1 MEKRSWKKR
10 ILRILLAVVSTP
22 MIIIG
27 MLVAL
32 LYLPPVQR
40 WAVDFACKEIS
51 AASGYDIEIGSIRLD
66 FPLKLRVHD
75 IRVSRNDSIYLQ
87 GKHID
92 ADIAMLPLFTG
103 DLEINHFSL
112 EDVDVHTYGMMD
124 AARIDGR
131 IGYARIVARD
141 VDFSRSIANI
151 RQLHIEEADLDITLS
166 DTIPDDDSPMP
177 QWIVKLHNGNI
188 KKSRIALHIPGDSIS
203 SALQVEQLQVKEGCM
218 NLVNG
223 SYAIENLV
231 LNASQL
237 NYDKG
242 CGTREDFPLDHIEM
256 ENIALN
262 AGSLFYSED
271 SISACITNFVLEQ
284 PGGLAITD
292 ATAHLSSSNDTL
304 RLHNLEIESRNGSRI
319 QGEFIVP
326 KQTMYIPIDKEFTA
340 ALSATLNKRDLAK
353 FVTPQ
358 MYDNLAMFNNEMLDG
373 HIELSGNIHNIDID
387 SMALKFPGV
396 GKIYAKGNI
405 RNILKKERIN
415 GLLTFNG
422 DIENFARIISP
433 TNFDEDFADG
443 AMIEGSV
450 NYDKGRFEAQMAMRG
465 TTGDI
470 DLNARYDIEETC
482 YGADIRIE
490 RLALADIMPDIPLHN
505 LTMQL
510 HAKGKGLDIFSNST
524 KYDIDASI
532 DTLYYSDYRIR
543 SLAAKATQKDGI
555 SIIDIEGSDKELLI
569 NILATTRLNAAGIE
583 NHTTIELAHADFKG
597 IGMTDAELKTSTNID
612 LVAASDLDETHSIK
626 LTGKGTRIITKDQT
640 FTPDDLLLEFETS
653 PKATTMKLENGD
665 LEAYGSMECGYTTLF
680 AALDNVAFMYDR
692 IAAGSG
698 NYSVRDFEKALPEM
712 ELHIKCG
719 ERNMLHNYLVYNGIK
734 SGEMNLDMAMSPQ
747 SGLELNGNIY
757 KFSNKDIALDSIH
770 IEAGQ
775 NGEVLDYSVG
785 VKNLCLAA
793 FGEENSYDASLNGF
807 IGNDT
812 ATAYFAL
819 RDNIKELDSRIG
831 AAARLTPKKMSLC
844 FDREAVLLGTPFV
857 FNDSNY
863 INIGK
868 GMNFEADVLFRNSKE
883 CGFHL
888 LATHDVA
895 DGQDISLKIFNV
907 ELADIANAIP
917 ALPQIGGKLS
927 ADIGYKSNDSER
939 IACDIRVDSLAYN
952 GNSIGD
958 ERIGIVYTSGTG
970 NDANMEVSLMHNGSE
985 VARMNS
991 DLNIE
996 DVEFSNGRISLSQ
1009 FPLEIANAFTGDEGV
1024 SLNGYFNSDITF
1036 SGTMEN
1042 LLCNGY
1048 ARLDSA
1054 YIYIPTLGTSLHPAE
1069 ENIVIDKS
1077 RIHFDRF
1084 HIYDKANSPFVING
1098 TIGIAKPLNPEINL
1112 QLAAKGYEVLNTPRM
1127 PGKSIYGKMSV
1138 DLRSMIRGTLN
1149 NLQMTGDVTILSNSD
1164 FAYVL
1169 PETAFE
1175 TEKELD
1181 GLVEFVN
1188 FNDTTEVTY
1197 EELPEVDLG
1206 NISANFNIYI
1216 KEGAKSALDFD
1227 EEHENYIIFEG
1238 DGTLNATYDES
1249 GLNVTGI
1256 YKLNSGD
1263 LKLTLPIIPL
1273 KTFHIQEGG
1282 RLTWTGDLYNPTLD
1296 ITALEKTTVSVEFDD
1311 NSIQPTTFYTGVVI
1325 SNTVEDMGIDF
1336 TMSAPENSI
1345 VQEELNKLDK
1355 ETLSKYAV
1363 AMIITGTY
1371 LGGRQGVTTT
1381 SALSS
1386 FLDAKINDLTGEV
1399 IKNFDVN
1406 IGINDGLDAQ
1416 TGSSYK
1422 NYSFSFSKRF
1432 LNDRITVVIGGEVN
1446 SGDRPDR
1453 NAGNSSIINNVSLEW
1468 KLNESGN
1475 RYMRIFYDKDYR
1487 SILEGEITETGIG
1500 YVYKRKLNKLKELFN
1515 FKKRKTRNKATNET
1529 TRKEREK

>member
-10 ILRILLAVVSTP
+10 ILRILLAVIGTP
-22 MIIIG
+22 VIAMVL
-27 MLVAL
+27 LVTL
-32 LYLPPVQR
+32 LYFPPVQR
-40 WAVDFACKEIS
+40 WVVDMACKEIS
-51 AASGYDIEIGSIRLD
+51 AASGYDIEIGSISLD
-66 FPLKLRVHD
+66 FPLKLRAKD
-75 IRVSRNDSIYLQ
+75 FKVSRNDSIFLQ
-87 GKHID
+87 GKRID

-151 RQLHIEEADLDITLS
+151 RQLHIEEADLDITLP

-188 KKSRIALHIPGDSIS
+188 KNSRISLHVPGDSIS
-203 SALQVEQLQVKEGCM
+203 TALHVEHMQVKDGCM
-218 NLVNG
+218 DLIDE
-223 SYAIENLV
+223 SYAIEGFM
-231 LNASQL
+231 LNASRL
-237 NYDKG
+237 NYDRG
-242 CGTREDFPLDHIEM
+242 NGTQEENPLDHIEF
-256 ENIALN
+256 ENIALCGRN
-262 AGSLFYSED
+262 LFYSEE
-271 SISACITNFVLEQ
+271 SIYADITDFTMEQ
-284 PGGLAITD
+284 PGGLDITRT
-292 ATAHLSSSNDTL
+292 TALLSSSNDTL

-319 QGEFIVP
+319 HGEFTVP
-326 KQTMYIPIDKEFTA
+326 RQTMYIPIDKEFTA
-340 ALSATLNKRDLAK
+340 ALSATLNKRDLVK

-373 HIELSGNIHNIDID
+373 HIELSGNIHNIEID
-387 SMALKFPGV
+387 SIAIEFHGLGTV
-396 GKIYAKGNI
+396 NAKGNI

-415 GLLTFNG
+415 GFVAFNG
-422 DIENFARIISP
+422 NVENIARIADP
-433 TNFDEDFADG
+433 KNFGGYAT
-443 AMIEGSV
+443 IEGSIG
-450 NYDKGRFEAQMAMRG
+450 YDKGRFEAQMAMRG

-470 DLNARYDIEETC
+470 DLNASYDIEETC

-510 HAKGKGLDIFSNST
+510 HAKGKGLDIFDNT
-524 KYDIDASI
+524 TRYDIEASI
-532 DTLYYSDYRIR
+532 DTLYYSDYRLR
-543 SLAAKATQKDGI
+543 SLTANATQKDGI

-612 LVAASDLDETHSIK
+612 LVAASDLDKTHSLK
-626 LTGKGTRIITKDQT
+626 VTGKGTRIITKEQT

-653 PKATTMKLENGD
+653 PRRTTVSVENGD
-665 LEAYGSMECGYTTLF
+665 LEAHGSMECGYTTLF
-680 AALDNVAFMYDR
+680 TALDKVALMYDR
-692 IAAGSG
+692 LVAGTG
-698 NYSVRDFEKALPEM
+698 RYGIMDFEKALPQM
-712 ELHIKCG
+712 QLHLECG
-719 ERNMLHNYLVYNGIK
+719 ERNMLHNFLAYNGIEA
-734 SGEMNLDMAMSPQ
+734 GDINLDMAMSPQ
-747 SGLELNGNIY
+747 TGLELNGSIN
-757 KFSNKDIALDSIH
+757 KFGNKDFKLDSILVT
-770 IEAGQ
+770 AGQ
-775 NGEVLDYSVG
+775 KGNALDYFVG
-785 VKNLCLAA
+785 IDNLSITSL
-793 FGEENSYDASLNGF
+793 GEENSYSASLDGS

-812 ATAYFAL
+812 VTANLAL
-819 RDNIKELDSRIG
+819 RDNVKELDSRLG
-831 AAARLTPKKMSLC
+831 ATAHLTPQKMSLC
-844 FDREAVLLGTPFV
+844 FDREALLFGTPFV
-857 FNDSNY
+857 FNDGNY
-863 INIGK
+863 IDIGK
-868 GMNFEADVLFRNSKE
+868 GMTIDADVLFHNSNE
-883 CGFHL
+883 CGFRL
-888 LATHDVA
+888 LAHHDA
-895 DGQDISLKIFNV
+895 TEGQDISLKIFNV
-907 ELADIANAIP
+907 ELADIANSIP
-917 ALPQIGGKLS
+917 GMPQVAGNLL
-927 ADIGYKSNDSER
+927 ADISYRRNDSDR
-939 IACDIRVDSLAYN
+939 VACDIKVDSLAYN
-952 GNSIGD
+952 GNSIGN
-958 ERIGIVYTSGTG
+958 ERIGVVYTSKTVD
-970 NDANMEVSLMHNGSE
+970 DANIDIKLSHNGSE
-985 VARMNS
+985 VAHMNS
-991 DLNIE
+991 DLNIA
-996 DVEFSNGRISLSQ
+996 DAALSNGRISLSR
-1009 FPLEIANAFTGDEGV
+1009 FPLDIANAFMGEDGATI
-1024 SLNGYFNSDITF
+1024 NGYFNGEISL

-1048 ARLDSA
+1048 ARMDST
-1054 YIYIPTLGTSLHPAE
+1054 YIYIPTLGATLHPSE
-1069 ENIVIDKS
+1069 ENIMIENS
-1077 RIHFDRF
+1077 LINFNRF
-1084 HIYDKANSPFVING
+1084 QIYDKANSPFVING
-1098 TIGIAKPLNPEINL
+1098 TIGIAMPMDPEFNL
-1112 QLAAKGYEVLNTPRM
+1112 QLAARGYEVLNTQRK
-1127 PGKSIYGKMSV
+1127 PGKSLYGKMSV
-1138 DLRSMIRGTLN
+1138 DLRSIISGTLN
-1149 NLQMTGDVTILSNSD
+1149 DLLMTGDVTILSNSD

-1175 TEKELD
+1175 TEKDLD

-1188 FNDTTEVTY
+1188 FNDTTETVH

-1206 NISANFNIYI
+1206 NITANFNIYI

-1227 EEHENYIIFEG
+1227 EAHENYIIFEG

-1256 YKLNSGD
+1256 YKLNGGD

-1296 ITALEKTTVSVEFDD
+1296 ITALEKTTVSVEFED

-1325 SNTVEDMGIDF
+1325 SNTVEEMGIDF
-1336 TMSAPENSI
+1336 TMSAPENAI
-1345 VQEELNKLDK
+1345 VQEQLNKLDR

-1371 LGGRQGVTTT
+1371 LGGRQGVTAT

-1386 FLDAKINDLTGEV
+1386 FLDAKINDISGEA

-1432 LNDRITVVIGGEVN
+1432 FNDRITVVVGGEVN
-1446 SGDRPDR
+1446 SGDRPDKD
-1453 NAGNSSIINNVSLEW
+1453 ASNSSIINNVSLEW
-1468 KLNESGN
+1468 KLNDSGN
-1475 RYMRIFYDKDYR
+1475 RYMRIFYDKNYR

-1515 FKKRKTRNKATNET
+1515 FRKKKTRKKATDET
-1529 TRKEREK
+1529 TQKEESKR